1 MSLSQGAVLGV
12 IFRAFKRKITRMTEG
27 SPKWGPSGD
36 YQEIH
41 FLCNPPFPVLWGTEG
56 WSCPGDQLQRNITT
70 LGPHGVAVDT
80 VAEGA
85 GKLVIIYMYLPSN
98 WHVVAGSCVGATAM
112 GIKEGVCQGVF
123 VCAHEGICS
132 L

>member
-1 MSLSQGAVLGV
+1 M
-12 IFRAFKRKITRMTEG
+12 
-27 SPKWGPSGD
+27 
-36 YQEIH
+36 
-41 FLCNPPFPVLWGTEG
+41 LWGIEG

-98 WHVVAGSCVGATAM
+98 WHAVAGSCVGVTAM

-123 VCAHEGICS
+123 VCAHEGMYS
-132 L
+132 LRIVREAVESSGRSEVVEPSPSVENRSGL

>member
-1 MSLSQGAVLGV
+1 MVFNRHNFVSY
-12 IFRAFKRKITRMTEG
+12 R
-27 SPKWGPSGD
+27 
-36 YQEIH
+36 
-41 FLCNPPFPVLWGTEG
+41 
-56 WSCPGDQLQRNITT
+56 
-70 LGPHGVAVDT
+70 
-80 VAEGA
+80 

-132 L
+132 LRIASEATSERLLRAARAGEVK